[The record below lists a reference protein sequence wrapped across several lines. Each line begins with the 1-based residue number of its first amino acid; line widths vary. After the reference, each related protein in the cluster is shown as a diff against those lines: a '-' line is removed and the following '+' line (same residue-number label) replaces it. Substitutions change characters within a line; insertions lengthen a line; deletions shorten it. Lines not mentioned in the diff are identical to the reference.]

1 VDRLA
6 CVDLPALPLQLLV
19 LRHPE
24 WRGLPVAVTAEDSPQ
39 AELLWVNE
47 AARTAGILP
56 GVRYAAALSLD
67 CNLRAGTI
75 DQRTISAA
83 TDRLQRH
90 LLRYS
95 PQVEPARH
103 EPGVFWLNADGLERL
118 YGSPLDWAKRL
129 QRSLQQV
136 GLAASVVVGFTRF
149 GSYCLARTR
158 RGVSLLCS
166 RESEAAASNQVPL
179 ARLVLVPRLRDDLE
193 RLGIHTVGQLLAL
206 PAAGLTGRFGPEAA
220 ALYELARGERFAP
233 WQPVVPP
240 EPDRVRWDLDEP
252 ETDAWRLMFLIKRLL
267 SPLLGHL
274 ADRRQ
279 AVAQLQFDFVLA
291 DSACAN
297 RSLTGRGATDC
308 NTVDHT
314 RRRET
319 LEPAA
324 PTLDIVL
331 LMELVRLRLENLA
344 LAAGVEQVVLEVV
357 GIDAP
362 PEALR
367 LFQERPRRDP
377 RAALRA
383 IARLRAEFGDQAV
396 VCAELRSGHL
406 PMASFRWTVVQDLA
420 LPAPAATSEPS
431 APPAPLAPPAPT
443 IHTKL
448 PSGETPATSPGQDSS
463 QDSGQDSGQDGS
475 PVRRPLIRRLLA
487 RPRPLASDGRN
498 GPGLPGRTGPDLPS
512 GHPHLHGPYLLS
524 GGWWRREVRR
534 AYHFVEDAHGALWW
548 VYYDQCRGR
557 WYLQGWVE

>member
-1 VDRLA
+1 MDRLA

-19 LRHPE
+19 RRHPE
-24 WRGLPVAVTAEDSPQ
+24 WRGLPVAVAAEDSPQ

-47 AARTAGILP
+47 AARAAGILP

-67 CNLRAGTI
+67 CNLRADTI

-129 QRSLQQV
+129 QRSLQRV
-136 GLAASVVVGFTRF
+136 GLVASVVVGFTRF

-166 RESEAAASNQVPL
+166 RESEAAASSHVSL
-179 ARLVLVPRLRDDLE
+179 ARLVLFPRLRDDLE
-193 RLGIHTVGQLLAL
+193 RLGVRTVGQLLTL
-206 PAAGLTGRFGPEAA
+206 PAAGFTGRFGPEAA

-233 WQPVVPP
+233 LQPVVPP

-279 AVAQLQFDFVLA
+279 AVAQLQLDFVLA
-291 DSACAN
+291 DGACAN
-297 RSLTGRGATDC
+297 HGLADRGTTDRGTTGHSTTDR
-308 NTVDHT
+308 NLVDRT

-406 PMASFRWTVVQDLA
+406 PIASFRWTMVQDLA
-420 LPAPAATSEPS
+420 LPQPS
-431 APPAPLAPPAPT
+431 APPKPA

-448 PSGETPATSPGQDSS
+448 PPGGTPAASP
-463 QDSGQDSGQDGS
+463 GQDGS
-475 PVRRPLIRRLLA
+475 PARRPLIRRLLA

-498 GPGLPGRTGPDLPS
+498 GPGLPGREGPDLS
-512 GHPHLHGPYLLS
+512 ADHPRLHGPYFLS